1 MTEGAARVPACERRH
16 RAPARWPAA
25 LPLAAAL
32 ARGILVALACLT
44 ALVAP
49 VAAAPAAAPGPG
61 ATPLDVYVRADC
73 PHCADAEAFLDRLA
87 PGRPDLRIVYHP
99 VDRDAAARE
108 RLFALSQAAGIWPPG
123 VPTFAV
129 EGRVM
134 TGFDAEQGGPALL
147 ALIEGTVPPGDQ
159 VETTAL
165 GTLSAS
171 RLGLPLFTLAL
182 GLIDGIHPCATWMLL
197 FLLALLVR
205 LRDRRRMALVAGTF
219 LLASGAVHYAFMAAW
234 LNLFLIAGLS
244 TPLRFA
250 LALVALA
257 IGAFNVKDF
266 LARGRGPSRSI
277 PDAARPGLYARARAV
292 IDAESPGASL
302 AAVATL
308 AVLASAVELLRRAGL
323 PAMFTALLAQH
334 ELTPAARYAYLGLY
348 LAGYIADDAAMA
360 AIAVAALGRRR
371 LGERDGRWLEL
382 ASGAVMLTLGA
393 AMLLRPG
400 WLL

>member
-1 MTEGAARVPACERRH
+1 MREGAARVPARERRH
-16 RAPARWPAA
+16 RARARRPAA

-32 ARGILVALACLT
+32 ARGFLVALACLT
-44 ALVAP
+44 APVAP
-49 VAAAPAAAPGPG
+49 VAAAPAATPGPG
-61 ATPLDVYVRADC
+61 ATTLDVYVRADC
-73 PHCADAEAFLDRLA
+73 QHCAEAEAFLDRLA
-87 PGRPDLRIVYHP
+87 PTRPDLRIVYHP

-108 RLFALSQAAGIWPPG
+108 RLVALSQAEGIWPPG

-147 ALIEGTVPPGDQ
+147 ALIDGTVPPGDQ
-159 VETTAL
+159 VETTAF

-182 GLIDGIHPCATWMLL
+182 GLVDGIHPCATWMLL
-197 FLLALLVR
+197 CLLALLVR

-219 LLASGAVHYAFMAAW
+219 VLASGAVHFAFMAAW
-234 LNLFLIAGLS
+234 LDVLLIAGVS
-244 TPLRFA
+244 TPLRRA

-266 LARGRGPSRSI
+266 LARGRGPTLSI
-277 PDAARPGLYARARAV
+277 PDAARPGLYARVRAV
-292 IDAESPGASL
+292 IDAESPAASL

-308 AVLASAVELLRRAGL
+308 AVLVNVAELLCTARL
-323 PAMFTALLAQH
+323 PAMFTAVLAQH
-334 ELTPAARYAYLGLY
+334 ELTPVARYAYLGLY
-348 LAGYIADDAAMA
+348 IAGHVADDAAMV
-360 AIAVAALGRRR
+360 AIAVAALGSRR
-371 LGERDGRWLEL
+371 LDERGRRWLKL
-382 ASGAVMLTLGA
+382 ASGAVMLALGA
-393 AMLLRPG
+393 AMLLRPE